1 MTIKT
6 KPLNTHI
13 GSIWLCLGIRF
24 VELQKLIS
32 LKICGDLLKSWFT
45 AHFWMDHLNLW
56 FLSSAIEVTIRWC
69 QGESWAASLP
79 LIISSWKS
87 AQLSSPRHVSL
98 VHKTD
103 NHCHLPCD
111 ATNPVFRGHVPDPPQ
126 SWPNEWMN
134 NKQIYSQSMCN
145 V

>member
-24 VELQKLIS
+24 VELQKQIKSVEICWKFGS
-32 LKICGDLLKSWFT
+32 LHTFEWIIWIFGFYQVQLKSQFI
-45 AHFWMDHLNLW
+45 D
-56 FLSSAIEVTIRWC
+56 VK
-69 QGESWAASLP
+69 GESWAASLP
-79 LIISSWKS
+79 LIISSWKP

-134 NKQIYSQSMCN
+134 DKQIYSQSMCN